1 MIQDFVNGYELPW
14 VARVR
19 KLRREIGLGKKVLV
33 NVECSL
39 VKRLRKVSDIL
50 LRQLVFFWLKERNT

>member
-1 MIQDFVNGYELPW
+1 MIQDFVNGYELRW